1 MDNVKLSVVV
11 IVKNEESCIAE
22 CLESVQWVD
31 EIIVVDDESTDKTI
45 EIVKRYTDKIFYRKM
60 DNEGRHR
67 NWAYSQARNSWVL
80 SLDAD
85 ERVTPELKD
94 EIVRSLSNT
103 SEFRAFSIPRRN
115 YIGDYWIKYG
125 GLYPSAQLKLFR
137 KEYFCWEEVE
147 VHPRAILDGVCG
159 QLKNDIIHYSY
170 KNLEH
175 FLNKVNGQ
183 SSLEAAKWF
192 RDKRKMSKGKAFWR
206 VYDRFMRTYFSKQG
220 YKDGIVGFMVAVFA
234 GLYQLLSYS
243 KYLELK
249 NKDNAQAYSEKE
261 ILIVEDNS
269 LDETEYFRP

>member
-11 IVKNEESCIAE
+11 IVKNEESCIVE
-22 CLESVQWVD
+22 CLESVKWAD

-45 EIVKRYTDKIFYRKM
+45 GIVKCYTDKIFYRKM

-94 EIVRSLSNT
+94 ELIRLLSNS

-137 KEYFCWEEVE
+137 KEYFRWEEVE
-147 VHPRAILDGVCG
+147 VHPRAMLDGVCG
-159 QLKNDIIHYSY
+159 QLKSDIIHYSY

-206 VYDRFMRTYFSKQG
+206 IYDRFMKTYFSKQG

-249 NKDNAQAYSEKE
+249 NKDNTQAYSEKE